1 MSEWVRKRERE
12 SSQQDVRRL
21 FIYRAS
27 THRHAWSHARVHGTP
42 IRAHLRRYAWKRAE
56 RTESTRTC
64 PRFPWEWTKSSFRA
78 AVYFVLC
85 LFVNGNTAF
94 IVCRNNTM
102 KVAREWLGEI
112 NFGKERFNPLKF
124 EFKKF
129 RKVIYRD
136 RISLV
141 RSNRFVVKNLT
152 FFEEIL
158 TKSNK
163 S

>member
-1 MSEWVRKRERE
+1 MSERAREKERE

-42 IRAHLRRYAWKRAE
+42 IRTHTCRDTRENARS
-56 RTESTRTC
+56 ESTRTC

-85 LFVNGNTAF
+85 LFVNANTAF

-129 RKVIYRD
+129 RKEIYRD
-136 RISLV
+136 CTWFVSLL
-141 RSNRFVVKNLT
+141 K
-152 FFEEIL
+152 I
-158 TKSNK
+158 
-163 S
+163 